1 MNKAVVIIVIGIV
14 AAGIIFLWRSA
25 PTQDDVPAN
34 NVSIVDGIQIVKIS
48 AKGGYRPKLSIA
60 DADIP
65 TILRMQTSGTYDCSL
80 SLRIPSRNI
89 GMFLPQSG
97 STDIDL
103 GVPERGT
110 INGLCSMGMYRFVV
124 EFR

>member
-1 MNKAVVIIVIGIV
+1 MNKAIVIIVIGIV

-110 INGLCSMGMYRFVV
+110 INGLCSMGMYRFAV
-124 EFR
+124 EFK

>member
-103 GVPERGT
+103 GVPEKGT